1 MPREDQPAERRPD
14 VPRRR
19 WVLPAILV
27 FLWLFL
33 GGPLGSFQG
42 QLASVAENDNAAFL
56 PTTAESTK
64 VNELQPRFAEAADIP
79 AIVLYERASGITQED
94 ISAAED
100 DVAQISDLNGLV
112 GPIPP
117 PIPSE
122 DGQALQLIV
131 PLDANLGDELSTVV
145 TDIRDIVA
153 GKDLDL
159 VSVTGPG
166 GIIAD
171 FGEAF
176 GDIDG
181 FLVIVTALVVAF
193 ILVLVYR
200 SPVLPVVVLVGA
212 GLALGV
218 SAAAVYGLVQADVIT
233 LNGQS
238 QGILLILVFGAST
251 DYALL
256 LVSRFREELHHSQ
269 DKYSAMRKA
278 LRGATA
284 PIVASALTVILGV
297 LCLLFSDLN
306 SNRGLGP
313 VAAIGIVSSLLVQLT
328 YLPAA
333 LTLLGRGAFCPR
345 RPKKDDTSPGAQGIW
360 SKVADLVQAHPR
372 RVWVATS
379 LLLLVAASFV
389 FQLRV
394 GGA

>member
-64 VNELQPRFAEAADIP
+64 VNELQPRFADAAIIP
-79 AIVLYERASGITQED
+79 AIVLYERVSGITQED

-145 TDIRDIVA
+145 TDIPDIVA

-166 GIIAD
+166 ESSPISAKPS
-171 FGEAF
+171 
-176 GDIDG
+176 
-181 FLVIVTALVVAF
+181 VT
-193 ILVLVYR
+193 
-200 SPVLPVVVLVGA
+200 S
-212 GLALGV
+212 
-218 SAAAVYGLVQADVIT
+218 T
-233 LNGQS
+233 
-238 QGILLILVFGAST
+238 ASW
-251 DYALL
+251 
-256 LVSRFREELHHSQ
+256 
-269 DKYSAMRKA
+269 
-278 LRGATA
+278 
-284 PIVASALTVILGV
+284 
-297 LCLLFSDLN
+297 
-306 SNRGLGP
+306 
-313 VAAIGIVSSLLVQLT
+313 SS
-328 YLPAA
+328 
-333 LTLLGRGAFCPR
+333 
-345 RPKKDDTSPGAQGIW
+345 
-360 SKVADLVQAHPR
+360 
-372 RVWVATS
+372 
-379 LLLLVAASFV
+379 
-389 FQLRV
+389 
-394 GGA
+394 